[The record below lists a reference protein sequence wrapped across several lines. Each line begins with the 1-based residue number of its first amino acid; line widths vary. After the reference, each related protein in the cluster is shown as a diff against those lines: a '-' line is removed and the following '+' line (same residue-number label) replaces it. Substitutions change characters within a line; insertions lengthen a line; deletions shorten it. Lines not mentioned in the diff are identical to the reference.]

1 MASKQL
7 KTSPKQKWLIA
18 VFSSSRIVAHY
29 EKQICS
35 RESNTSPKRT
45 YMYNE
50 EHHDT
55 ILQSNA
61 RNVKKKGKEII
72 KAKSISSRHS
82 ACATLFYT
90 SEQMPAMI

>member
-1 MASKQL
+1 
-7 KTSPKQKWLIA
+7 
-18 VFSSSRIVAHY
+18 
-29 EKQICS
+29 
-35 RESNTSPKRT
+35 
-45 YMYNE
+45 MYNE